1 MLKKNY
7 NRLCLSIYKRGR
19 FLLQKRIYDN
29 YRTKYDIAGTFRFNE
44 KDILMYE

>member
-1 MLKKNY
+1 MMLKKNY

-29 YRTKYDIAGTFRFNE
+29 YRTKYDIAGIRFSYKN
-44 KDILMYE
+44 LMAFK